1 MCQFDDAVQGA
12 RHRAPGRAKLADPTS
27 TSEPRPEPPKVTP
40 SPLSP
45 SGYSNHAIHLVR
57 TAQTLNLSLS
67 QMADS
72 KASLLMGA
80 TFVVFTIT
88 MGQAKNGHLPI
99 ALLVLAAFAFASAMC
114 AVMAVLPSIGRPSR
128 SSQINVRPNRL
139 FFGTF
144 TAMDEDEW
152 TESILADLRADETVF
167 RTMLHDMYQN
177 GQILQ
182 HKKYRYLGYAYRLF
196 MAGLTLTVIVFI
208 GEYLVAQG

>member
-1 MCQFDDAVQGA
+1 MKPRSGRGNLF
-12 RHRAPGRAKLADPTS
+12 GRAQLDDPIPHS
-27 TSEPRPEPPKVTP
+27 EPPKPTP

-57 TAQTLNLSLS
+57 TAQGINLALS

-72 KASLLMGA
+72 KASILMGA

-88 MGQAKNGHLPI
+88 VGQARNGSLPA

-128 SSQINVRPNRL
+128 IAVPRRPNKL

-152 TESILADLRADETVF
+152 TESVLADLRADETVF

-177 GQILQ
+177 GQVLQ

-196 MAGLTLTVIVFI
+196 MAGLTLTVLVFI
-208 GEYLVAQG
+208 GEYVLARA

>member
-1 MCQFDDAVQGA
+1 MKLRGGRGNLF
-12 RHRAPGRAKLADPTS
+12 GRAQLDDPIPHF
-27 TSEPRPEPPKVTP
+27 EPPRPTP

-57 TAQTLNLSLS
+57 TAQGINLALS

-72 KASLLMGA
+72 KASILMGA

-88 MGQAKNGHLPI
+88 VGQARNGSLPA

-114 AVMAVLPSIGRPSR
+114 AVMAVLPSIGGPSR
-128 SSQINVRPNRL
+128 NAAPPRPNKL

-152 TESILADLRADETVF
+152 TESVLEDLRADETVF

-177 GQILQ
+177 GQVLQ

-196 MAGLTLTVIVFI
+196 MAGLTLTVIVFVA
-208 GEYLVAQG
+208 EYLLARA

>member
-1 MCQFDDAVQGA
+1 MTPCMG
-12 RHRAPGRAKLADPTS
+12 RGISPGRAKLADQTPPV
-27 TSEPRPEPPKVTP
+27 EPRAEPPKVTP

-88 MGQAKNGHLPI
+88 MGQAKNGHLP
-99 ALLVLAAFAFASAMC
+99 ATLLVLAAFAFASAMC

-128 SSQINVRPNRL
+128 ASQINARPNRL

-182 HKKYRYLGYAYRLF
+182 HKKYKFLGYAYRLF
-196 MAGLTLTVIVFI
+196 MAGLTLTVIVFA
-208 GEYLVAQG
+208 GEYLMARG

>member
-1 MCQFDDAVQGA
+1 M
-12 RHRAPGRAKLADPTS
+12 S
-27 TSEPRPEPPKVTP
+27 P

-57 TAQTLNLSLS
+57 TAQTLNLTLS

-72 KASLLMGA
+72 KASILMGA

-88 MGQAKNGHLPI
+88 MGQAKNGQLPA

-114 AVMAVLPSIGRPSR
+114 AVMAVLPSIGRPS
-128 SSQINVRPNRL
+128 SSGAVHTRPNKL

-177 GQILQ
+177 GQVLQ
-182 HKKYRYLGYAYRLF
+182 HKKYRFLGLAYRLF
-196 MAGLTLTVIVFI
+196 MLGLTLTVVVFAI
-208 GEYLVAQG
+208 EHVMARG

>member
-1 MCQFDDAVQGA
+1 M
-12 RHRAPGRAKLADPTS
+12 ADQTPPS
-27 TSEPRPEPPKVTP
+27 EPPKATP
-40 SPLSP
+40 STLSP

-57 TAQTLNLSLS
+57 TAQTVNLALS

-72 KASLLMGA
+72 KASILMGA

-88 MGQAKNGHLPI
+88 VGQAKNGHLPP
-99 ALLVLAAFAFASAMC
+99 ALLVLAAFAFASAMF
-114 AVMAVLPSIGRPSR
+114 AVMAVLPSIGGPARASAPPP
-128 SSQINVRPNRL
+128 RPNKL

-152 TESILADLRADETVF
+152 TESVLADLRADETVF

-177 GQILQ
+177 GQVLQ

-196 MAGLTLTVIVFI
+196 MAGLVGTVVMFI
-208 GEYLVAQG
+208 NEYLIAAG

>member
-1 MCQFDDAVQGA
+1 M
-12 RHRAPGRAKLADPTS
+12 ADQS
-27 TSEPRPEPPKVTP
+27 PPAELPKATP
-40 SPLSP
+40 SALSP

-57 TAQTLNLSLS
+57 TAQTVNLALS

-72 KASLLMGA
+72 KASILMGA

-88 MGQAKNGHLPI
+88 VGQARNGHLPP

-114 AVMAVLPSIGRPSR
+114 AVMAVLPSIGRPSVA
-128 SSQINVRPNRL
+128 STINSRPNKL

-152 TESILADLRADETVF
+152 TESVLADLRADETVF

-177 GQILQ
+177 GQVLQ

-196 MAGLTLTVIVFI
+196 MAGLVATVVVFL
-208 GEYLVAQG
+208 GENIMAGG